1 MKLEEV
7 GARVTTTITETGRV
21 DIPLIPYGLISNDD
35 AQGVADIL
43 WENHIQE
50 DCQVVVEVGDLPPGL
65 TVRKAFGEVEYTKA
79 DDFRLRTIWSVS
91 DEEERVLMIGPR
103 GNLDLWTRSSRVDVL
118 LSDLLSTWGAI
129 DYELGEMRSPK

>member
-65 TVRKAFGEVEYTKA
+65 TVRKAFGEVEYTQLGRY
-79 DDFRLRTIWSVS
+79 RLRTRR
-91 DEEERVLMIGPR
+91 DEEPEVERPGAFFPAR
-103 GNLDLWTRSSRVDVL
+103 G
-118 LSDLLSTWGAI
+118 
-129 DYELGEMRSPK
+129 